1 MLKVASV
8 YLLNSVYSFDKTRR
22 LLKKSDYDHVF
33 TQAKKLVTSDF
44 IVLYRENNVGQARLG
59 LALSKKMI
67 AKSHDR
73 NRVKRMLRESFRTRS
88 LPAIDII
95 FLARNGVANVQNSVI
110 FTKLSQAWD
119 KLCEK

>member
-1 MLKVASV
+1 M
-8 YLLNSVYSFDKTRR
+8 YCFDKTRR

-33 TQAKKLVTSDF
+33 NQAKKLVTSDF

-73 NRVKRMLRESFRTRS
+73 NRIKRMLRESFRTRS

-95 FLARNGVANVQNSVI
+95 FLARHGVANVQNSVI